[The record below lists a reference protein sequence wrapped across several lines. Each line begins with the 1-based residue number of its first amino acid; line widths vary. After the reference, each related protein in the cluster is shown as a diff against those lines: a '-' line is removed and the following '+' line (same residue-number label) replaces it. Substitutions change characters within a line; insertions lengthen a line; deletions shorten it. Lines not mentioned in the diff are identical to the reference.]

1 MTTQIVTSVRWM
13 SDKPYPG
20 VKPHQAGERP
30 LSGQPIARLHP
41 GWFSGRLFM
50 GSPEGEMQ
58 NMN

>member
-1 MTTQIVTSVRWM
+1 M

-50 GSPEGEMQ
+50 GSPEGEIQ